1 MSHYYTNDPTLDHDV
16 KTFDAIIKGL
26 SLRFY
31 TDKGVFSKDGLDF
44 GTRVLLES
52 IEIDEDVTS
61 VIDMGCGY
69 GPVAIY
75 LAKKKPSLQ
84 IQGYDI
90 NVRALDLARKNAH
103 LNDVDHVQFEPGFLF
118 EKVQHKVDMIV
129 TNPPIRAGK
138 TTIFQLYEDAYQWL
152 NPNGKLYV
160 VIQKKQGAPS
170 TLEKLKSLFVSV
182 ELMERNKGYWV
193 LLAKKSNND

>member
-16 KTFDAIIKGL
+16 KTFDVTIKGL

-31 TDKGVFSKDGLDF
+31 TDKGVFSKDGLDY

-52 IEIDEDVTS
+52 IELNPAVSS

-75 LAKKKPSLQ
+75 LAKKYPHAT

-90 NVRALDLARKNAH
+90 NERALDLARKNAH
-103 LNDVDHVQFEPGFLF
+103 LNEVDHIHFEPAFLF
-118 EKVQHKVDMIV
+118 ERVQQPVDVIV

-138 TTIFQLYEDAYQWL
+138 STIFKLYEDAYQHL
-152 NPNGKLYV
+152 NPEGMLYV

-170 TLEKLKSLFVSV
+170 TMEKLKNVFHSV
-182 ELMERNKGYWV
+182 EMIERNKGYWV
-193 LLAKKSNND
+193 LLAKKSKID

>member
-16 KTFDAIIKGL
+16 KTFDVDIKGL

-44 GTRVLLES
+44 GTRVLLKS
-52 IEIDEDVTS
+52 IELPLGVSS

-75 LAKKKPSLQ
+75 IAKKYPNIS

-90 NVRALDLARKNAH
+90 NERALDLARKNAH
-103 LNDVDHVQFEPGFLF
+103 LNQVDHIHFEAAFLF
-118 EKVQHKVDMIV
+118 EQVQQNVDVILS
-129 TNPPIRAGK
+129 NPPIRAGK
-138 TTIFQLYEDAYQWL
+138 MTVFKLYEDAYRFL
-152 NPNGKLYV
+152 NPGGLLYV

-170 TLEKLKSLFVSV
+170 TMEKLKSLFETV
-182 ELMERNKGYWV
+182 EMIERNRGYWV
-193 LLAKKSNND
+193 LLAKKAKID